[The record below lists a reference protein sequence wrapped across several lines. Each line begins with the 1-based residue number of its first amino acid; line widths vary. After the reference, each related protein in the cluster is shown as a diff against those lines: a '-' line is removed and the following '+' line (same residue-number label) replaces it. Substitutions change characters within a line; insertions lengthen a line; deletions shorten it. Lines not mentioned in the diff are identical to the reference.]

1 MTAGT
6 GRGNGLPEGREKT
19 ERREKGRGKRMKGS
33 GGTGERGRNSTEKA
47 ERERTGSGQWACK
60 RVWIRGLNNTDE
72 GTRKHKW
79 EGWRLPTIG
88 PETVKR

>member
-6 GRGNGLPEGREKT
+6 RRGNGLPEGREKT
-19 ERREKGRGKRMKGS
+19 ERREKGRGKGTKGS

-72 GTRKHKW
+72 GARKHKW